1 MGHSNV
7 APIEVAPEA
16 QCGHIADPDY
26 GVEPAAREHA
36 FVAHQQTIELLI
48 LTQTR
53 QRLGIDGSAG
63 SDTEIAHAIAMTLGQ
78 AADQNQFTVRSTL
91 RCSSQTAN
99 RELRTRSL
107 IDQRLIEFD
116 IDVQRRSAIPSIDI
130 RR

>member
-53 QRLGIDGSAG
+53 QRLGIDGSVG
-63 SDTEIAHAIAMTLGQ
+63 SNTEIAHAIAMTLGQ
-78 AADQNQFTVRSTL
+78 AADENQLVHSWPFTVGCWPTCILSANGQQT
-91 RCSSQTAN
+91 TAN
-99 RELRTRSL
+99 ASF
-107 IDQRLIEFD
+107 DQRLIEFD
-116 IDVQRRSAIPSIDI
+116 IDVQRRS
-130 RR
+130 